1 VGLLKV
7 DDQLEHR
14 PEASRTNVRTNGNGE
29 SEETRWS
36 GFKSLCPHLNI
47 ISAKFE
53 LRDDS
58 CYTSQS

>member
-36 GFKSLCPHLNI
+36 GFKSLCPHYYSIQTKAERRN
-47 ISAKFE
+47 E
-53 LRDDS
+53 LQWS
-58 CYTSQS
+58 SM